1 MELLKK
7 IQVIFDDLEFKY
19 ICRKDDI
26 HLWENVYSQ
35 LEYQSTEYKSSRIDL
50 LNEFNIH
57 DNDQYHDLSLIIFSD
72 TNPIALWPLTISVKD
87 TFGQL
92 SSQGSPILAPIFK
105 SNCPTKTIKKT
116 LNKCYRFC
124 MEINNDLSNST
135 LVSKS
140 TFFNKHQIDN
150 WHLLCLSNGS
160 KSNIE
165 YNLYVDLTK
174 DIEQIRSHYRSSYKS
189 LINKAE
195 KLWDVQINGSSTK
208 QAVWKEFRDL
218 HLLVSGR
225 ITRSDKSWDLQY
237 EELLKDEAF
246 LVTLRDVGGVMVGG
260 AFFTFSLDEGRYD
273 VGAYNR
279 ELFDKP
285 LGHIA
290 QHTAIKELKNK
301 GIKFYKIGRRHFES
315 DDPKPN
321 AKEIS
326 ISYFKE
332 GFATHIFPDYVFANL
347 INQI

>member
-1 MELLKK
+1 MESLEKN
-7 IQVIFDDLEFKY
+7 IQAIFSDLEFKY
-19 ICRKDDI
+19 IYRKDDI
-26 HLWENVYSQ
+26 HLWEKVYSQ
-35 LEYQSTEYKSSRIDL
+35 LEYQSNEYKSSRIDL
-50 LNEFNIH
+50 LNEFNLH
-57 DNDQYHDLSLIIFSD
+57 GNDQYHDLSLIIFSD

-87 TFGQL
+87 TLGQL
-92 SSQGSPILAPIFK
+92 SSQGSPLLAPIFK
-105 SNCPTKTIKKT
+105 SNCPSKTIKKT
-116 LNKCYRFC
+116 LNKCLEFC
-124 MEINNDLSNST
+124 TKINIDLSNLT
-135 LVSKS
+135 WVSKS
-140 TFFNKHQIDN
+140 TFLNKNQIDN

-165 YNLYVDLTK
+165 YNLFVDLTK
-174 DIEQIRSHYRSSYKS
+174 DIEQIRSCYRSSYKP

-208 QAVWKEFRDL
+208 QSVWKEFRDL

-237 EELLKDEAF
+237 AELLKDEAF
-246 LVTLRDVGGVMVGG
+246 LVTLRDVSGVMIGG
-260 AFFTFSLDEGRYD
+260 ALFTFSLDEGRYD

-301 GIKFYKIGRRHFES
+301 GIKLYKIGRRYFES
-315 DDPKPN
+315 DNPKPN
-321 AKEIS
+321 SKEIS

-332 GFATHIFPDYVFANL
+332 GFATHTFPDYVHENST
-347 INQI
+347 N